1 MNYCK
6 VAVVQQSLN
15 LWIQGARP
23 KTLPAAVAPVLVG
36 RACASLESSV
46 AQVWGNSFLALIVS
60 LALQVAVNFAND
72 YSDGI
77 RGTDLDRVG
86 PMRLVGS
93 GAKQPIEVKR
103 AALVAF
109 SIAAVFGFWL
119 AAVTSWWLL
128 VVGVA
133 CIAAGWFYTGG
144 SKPYGYYGFGE
155 LFVFIFFGVVATTG
169 TTFVI
174 TQTVTPTSI
183 VASIAVGCLACAL
196 LVINNLRDI
205 PGDTLAGKKTLAVR
219 LGDKQTR
226 RMYFAMLAIT
236 ALATIQMAI
245 DRPTVFIGLF
255 GLLAAI
261 PAIRKVAQGALGIEL
276 ISVLGATGRTQ
287 MLTALTLSIGLAL
300 A

>member
-6 VAVVQQSLN
+6 VIAVQQSLN
-15 LWIQGARP
+15 LWVKGARP

-36 RACASLESSV
+36 SACASVEVSLTQS
-46 AQVWGNSFLALIVS
+46 WGNSFLALIVS

-72 YSDGI
+72 YSDGV
-77 RGTDLDRVG
+77 RGTDSDRVG

-93 GAKQPIEVKR
+93 GAKKPSSVKR
-103 AALVAF
+103 AAFVAF
-109 SIAAVFGFWL
+109 GVAAVFGLWL
-119 AAVTSWWLL
+119 AVLTSWWLL

-155 LFVFIFFGVVATTG
+155 LFVFVFFGVVATTG
-169 TTFVI
+169 TTFVVIQSI
-174 TQTVTPTSI
+174 TATSI

-205 PGDTLAGKKTLAVR
+205 PGDTRAGKKTLAVR

-226 RMYFAMLAIT
+226 RVYYSLLAFTGVAI
-236 ALATIQMAI
+236 LQMSV
-245 DRPTVFIGLF
+245 DKPTVLIGLL
-255 GLLAAI
+255 GLIVAV
-261 PAIRKVAQGALGIEL
+261 PAIRKVAQHAVGQEL

-287 MLTALTLSIGLAL
+287 MLTAVTLSVGLVL

>member
-15 LWIQGARP
+15 LWIKGARP

-36 RACASLESSV
+36 SACAFLESSV

-103 AALVAF
+103 AALMAF
-109 SIAAVFGFWL
+109 LIAAVFGLWL

-128 VVGVA
+128 LVGVA

>member
-1 MNYCK
+1 MFCCK
-6 VAVVQQSLN
+6 VVTVKPTLN
-15 LWIQGARP
+15 LWIKGARP

-36 RACASLESSV
+36 VACASIESS
-46 AQVWGNSFLALIVS
+46 AEHVWANGLFALVVS

-77 RGTDLDRVG
+77 RGTDIDRVG

-93 GAKQPIEVKR
+93 GAKEPKEVKQ
-103 AALVAF
+103 AAFAAF
-109 SIAAVFGFWL
+109 GVAAVFGLIL
-119 AAVTSWWLL
+119 AAATSWWLIA
-128 VVGVA
+128 VGLA

-155 LFVFIFFGVVATTG
+155 LFVFIFFGLVATTG
-169 TTFVI
+169 TTFVVI
-174 TQTVTPTSI
+174 QKISYTSF
-183 VASIAVGCLACAL
+183 VASIALGSLACAL

-205 PGDTLAGKKTLAVR
+205 PGDTVAGKKTLAVR

-226 RMYFAMLAIT
+226 RLYYSLLVVSGLAILL
-236 ALATIQMAI
+236 LAVELPSTL
-245 DRPTVFIGLF
+245 IGLL

-261 PAIRKVAQGALGIEL
+261 PAIRRVMRGAVGKDL
-276 ISVLGATGRTQ
+276 IDVLGATGRTQ
-287 MLTALTLSIGLAL
+287 ILTAVALSAGLIL

>member
-36 RACASLESSV
+36 SACASLESSV

-93 GAKQPIEVKR
+93 GANQPIEVKR

>member
-1 MNYCK
+1 M
-6 VAVVQQSLN
+6 VVQQSLN
-15 LWIQGARP
+15 LWFKGARP

-36 RACASLESSV
+36 SACASVEDSV
-46 AQVWGNSFLALIVS
+46 AHVWGNSFLALIVS

-77 RGTDLDRVG
+77 RGTDLDRIG

-93 GAKQPIEVKR
+93 GAKKPNEVKR
-103 AALVAF
+103 AAFIAF
-109 SIAAVFGFWL
+109 AIAAIFGLWL
-119 AAVTSWWLL
+119 AIATSWWLL
-128 VVGVA
+128 AVGA
-133 CIAAGWFYTGG
+133 ASIAAGWFYTGG

-169 TTFVI
+169 TTFVVNQSI
-174 TQTVTPTSI
+174 TPTSF

-226 RMYFAMLAIT
+226 RIYYVLIVISGLAI
-236 ALATIQMAI
+236 LQMAVEN
-245 DRPTVFIGLF
+245 PSVLIGLL
-255 GLLAAI
+255 GLLAAV
-261 PAIRKVAQGALGIEL
+261 PAIKKVCDGSAGRDL
-276 ISVLGATGRTQ
+276 IGVLGATGRTQ
-287 MLTALTLSIGLAL
+287 MLTAMALSIGLVL

>member
-15 LWIQGARP
+15 LWIKGARP

-36 RACASLESSV
+36 SACAFLESSV

-255 GLLAAI
+255 GLLASI

>member
-15 LWIQGARP
+15 LWIKGARP

-36 RACASLESSV
+36 SACAFLESSV

-103 AALVAF
+103 AALVTF

-255 GLLAAI
+255 GLLASI

>member
-1 MNYCK
+1 MFCCK
-6 VAVVQQSLN
+6 VVTVKQTLN
-15 LWIQGARP
+15 LWIKGARP

-36 RACASLESSV
+36 VACASIESS
-46 AQVWGNSFLALIVS
+46 AEHVWANGLFALVVS

-77 RGTDLDRVG
+77 RGTDIDRVG

-93 GAKQPIEVKR
+93 GAKKPKEVKQ
-103 AALVAF
+103 AAFAAF
-109 SIAAVFGFWL
+109 GVAAVFGLIL
-119 AAVTSWWLL
+119 AAATSWWLIA
-128 VVGVA
+128 VGLA

-155 LFVFIFFGVVATTG
+155 LFVFIFFGLVATTG
-169 TTFVI
+169 TTFVVI
-174 TQTVTPTSI
+174 QKISYTSF
-183 VASIAVGCLACAL
+183 VASIAVGSLACAL

-205 PGDTLAGKKTLAVR
+205 PGDTVAGKKTLAVR

-226 RMYFAMLAIT
+226 RLYYSLLVVAGLAILL
-236 ALATIQMAI
+236 LAVDLPSTL
-245 DRPTVFIGLF
+245 IGLL

-261 PAIRKVAQGALGIEL
+261 PAIRRVMRGAVGKDL
-276 ISVLGATGRTQ
+276 IDVLGATGRTQ
-287 MLTALTLSIGLAL
+287 ILTAVALSAGLIL

>member
-1 MNYCK
+1 MFCCK
-6 VAVVQQSLN
+6 VVTVKPALN
-15 LWIQGARP
+15 LWIKGARP

-36 RACASLESSV
+36 VACASIESS
-46 AQVWGNSFLALIVS
+46 AEHVWANGLFALVVS

-77 RGTDLDRVG
+77 RGTDIDRVG

-93 GAKQPIEVKR
+93 GAKEPKEVKQ
-103 AALVAF
+103 AAFAAF
-109 SIAAVFGFWL
+109 GVAAVFGLIL
-119 AAVTSWWLL
+119 AAATSWWLIA
-128 VVGVA
+128 VGLA

-155 LFVFIFFGVVATTG
+155 LFVFIFFGLVATTG
-169 TTFVI
+169 TTFVVI
-174 TQTVTPTSI
+174 QKISYTSF
-183 VASIAVGCLACAL
+183 VASIAVGSLACAL

-205 PGDTLAGKKTLAVR
+205 PGDTVAGKKTLAVR

-226 RMYFAMLAIT
+226 RLYYSLLVVSGLAILL
-236 ALATIQMAI
+236 LAVELPSTL
-245 DRPTVFIGLF
+245 IGLL

-261 PAIRKVAQGALGIEL
+261 PAIRRVMRGAVGKDL
-276 ISVLGATGRTQ
+276 IDVLGATGRTQ
-287 MLTALTLSIGLAL
+287 ILTAVALSAGLIL